1 MECVDVEEMYQN
13 YAKPIYCFLLSLS
26 HSPDVAE
33 ELTAETFYQAIR
45 CINRYDG
52 SCSLKSWLFQISK
65 HLWLRYCRKARQ
77 ETPQAVSDLAAESCT
92 MEEAAIDGEEKIS
105 FYKKLSALDEPYKTV
120 VFLRLASDLTFQEIG
135 QILDKNGTWA
145 RVSYYRAKERLK
157 KLYEKE

>member
-13 YAKPIYCFLLSLS
+13 YAKPVYYFLLSLS

-105 FYKKLSALDEPYKTV
+105 FYKLLNALFE
-120 VFLRLASDLTFQEIG
+120 
-135 QILDKNGTWA
+135 
-145 RVSYYRAKERLK
+145 SY
-157 KLYEKE
+157 

>member
-1 MECVDVEEMYQN
+1 MRRKRLRHPGQTVSLDPQLFIIDRRSGLLLHISSLLARVSSV
-13 YAKPIYCFLLSLS
+13 YCTTQRAGLLVKYL
-26 HSPDVAE
+26 
-33 ELTAETFYQAIR
+33 
-45 CINRYDG
+45 
-52 SCSLKSWLFQISK
+52 QI
-65 HLWLRYCRKARQ
+65 WLRYCRKARQ
-77 ETPQAVSDLAAESCT
+77 ETPQVVSDLAAESCT

-145 RVSYYRAKERLK
+145 RVIYYRAKERLK